1 MQKNLFS
8 MKKSFFSLAFLSL
21 IFFASSKITY
31 SQSLS
36 TFFHINIS
44 DKDVNPKD
52 AIEIEAIKE
61 SEDKG
66 SFKKPNESELLKS
79 KESVAQP
86 ISSKISIGLGKAL
99 FEKYIK

>member
-1 MQKNLFS
+1 

-36 TFFHINIS
+36 TFFQINIS
-44 DKDVNPKD
+44 DDRHDINQKEEIAVD
-52 AIEIEAIKE
+52 AIEENGNPE
-61 SEDKG
+61 T
-66 SFKKPNESELLKS
+66 FKKSNDSEALRTEKS
-79 KESVAQP
+79 VTQP
-86 ISSKISIGLGKAL
+86 ISSRISIGLGKAL